1 MGWWSDIRDDVFSPE
16 LGSALGAALG
26 NAWAQNYNQRG
37 IDKAG
42 DAIKRYQQDMLDK
55 YADQHRAEAAE
66 ALKNQSNAGDYV
78 GLTPQQGLLNA
89 KRRWWQ
95 AQNDAQYL
103 LNNGYGEDSDDVKK
117 FRDIQNT
124 AHTMADEFRKIGDRK
139 HIDMSKVGG
148 NVNSL
153 AAAKAAAEA
162 EMSPNYRFGNYQMPK
177 NELDISYKK
186 PPTKEEI
193 AQAALGLKPFNYAP
207 TKAEISELYRNGNA
221 SPQTLQEVAN
231 ELAGAQP
238 VRQNGTA
245 QNQLPAGN
253 NAANTNPYMF
263 SVRDVQDA
271 AKQAYSNPDTITMQD
286 IYDVYGKGADY
297 NTVLDA
303 TAKQLAMK
311 DIASEKASPDYRDNL
326 RRALINQGLPQNQ
339 VEAALAK
346 MDKQEAEKTKKM
358 LQGKFIESLA
368 SNPQAGSMLAMLVAS
383 GADPKDIINAFDK
396 TKRNYTMHE
405 TDTGDKKYVS
415 YYDPSGYGAGST
427 QTFNKAISPTDKMKG
442 NLTARGQ
449 NFGYQT
455 AVMKEQAANK
465 RKAADIQARDKWHA
479 EDLAS
484 GKYQRGAK
492 SSAATAKEEGH
503 KAKYDQYIQQYL
515 NGDIDFNGFKEKAIG
530 IPGHDE
536 DDNAW
541 EDNEL
546 HYLGN
551 FLREYNRDPANPNT
565 KIYWDDIKTGNDEL
579 LARIDPAIIQ
589 DMRNRYGD

>member
-1 MGWWSDIRDDVFSPE
+1 M
-16 LGSALGAALG
+16 
-26 NAWAQNYNQRG
+26 
-37 IDKAG
+37 
-42 DAIKRYQQDMLDK
+42 
-55 YADQHRAEAAE
+55 
-66 ALKNQSNAGDYV
+66 
-78 GLTPQQGLLNA
+78 
-89 KRRWWQ
+89 
-95 AQNDAQYL
+95 
-103 LNNGYGEDSDDVKK
+103 
-117 FRDIQNT
+117 
-124 AHTMADEFRKIGDRK
+124 
-139 HIDMSKVGG
+139 
-148 NVNSL
+148 
-153 AAAKAAAEA
+153 
-162 EMSPNYRFGNYQMPK
+162 
-177 NELDISYKK
+177 SYKK

-207 TKAEISELYRNGNA
+207 TQAEISELYGNGNA

-238 VRQNGTA
+238 VRQTGPA

-253 NAANTNPYMF
+253 NAANTNPYTF
-263 SVRDVQDA
+263 SVREVQEA

-358 LQGKFIESLA
+358 LQGKFIENLA

-465 RKAADIQARDKWHA
+465 RKDADIQARDKWHA

-484 GKYQRGAK
+484 RNYQRSAK
-492 SSAATAKEEGH
+492 SSSAAATKKH
-503 KAKYDQYIQQYL
+503 FLTLLKCRKAAVILMRYHLRVCMVFIRFSRK
-515 NGDIDFNGFKEKAIG
+515 IG
-530 IPGHDE
+530 MHGQKKLVLMVQ
-536 DDNAW
+536 AW
-541 EDNEL
+541 MI
-546 HYLGN
+546 
-551 FLREYNRDPANPNT
+551 R
-565 KIYWDDIKTGNDEL
+565 K
-579 LARIDPAIIQ
+579 
-589 DMRNRYGD
+589 